1 MARPK
6 PDIIFRDDSGI
17 ETLEVLASPG
27 MWFVCYQ
34 DQPIGLVKKSWTSRG
49 ETVKYPRTGFN
60 NPAHAFKL
68 AERLN
73 ERFMTDQFTVMEI
86 K

>member
-6 PDIIFRDDSGI
+6 PDILLRDLQAK
-17 ETLEVLASPG
+17 ETMEILASPG
-27 MWFVCYQ
+27 IWFVLYQ
-34 DQPIGLVKKSWTSRG
+34 GRPIAITRRSWTAQG
-49 ETVKYPRTGFN
+49 ELVKYPRTGFN
-60 NPAHAFKL
+60 NPAHAYKL

-73 ERFMTDQFTVMEI
+73 QRFMTNQFTVLEV